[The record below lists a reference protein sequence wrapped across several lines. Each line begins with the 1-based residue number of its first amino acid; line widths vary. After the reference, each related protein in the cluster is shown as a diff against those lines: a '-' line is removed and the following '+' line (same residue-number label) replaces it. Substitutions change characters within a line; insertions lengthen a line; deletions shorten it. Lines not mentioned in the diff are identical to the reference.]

1 MLLWPHE
8 AKIEPK
14 LLLFVFVFVQFFSAS
29 SKIAS
34 RETSIL
40 RTHLLAVAKKV
51 R

>member
-14 LLLFVFVFVQFFSAS
+14 LLLFVFFSAS

-34 RETSIL
+34 RKNINF
-40 RTHLLAVAKKV
+40 THTFVGSGKKKCV
-51 R
+51 DH